1 MHYSI
6 ILVITIICCVFLV
19 YYNTVEGFCD
29 NATDIEVFDL
39 NLFSNKCR
47 PASDKPRKPCSD
59 TQTYFSAYT
68 MSGVKCG
75 TLTGDDLDPD
85 KCIIDS
91 SNSDNYIITCPTRT
105 PIVPP
110 STPAAIQPDTPS
122 NLNPPI
128 NPTPRYNPNPP
139 INPTPNPNPLLNPTP
154 NPNHNPPL
162 NPNYNY
168 NPNPNVN
175 SLPIPN
181 PPITTTATEVYK
193 PPNIPP
199 SIPYTPPYTKPST
212 TDIGNVLPKQI
223 IIPSFSII
231 TQQQTPSSNS
241 VQNAY
246 GLKEDNVYGGSST
259 NTVDNSSTQ
268 NKSFGY
274 NTTQSLYGS
283 SEMINSTNQ
292 QYIPQQQDPAKSPS
306 TSDGTFGQTSNTYKN
321 IPFPYIPKFTAV

>member
-6 ILVITIICCVFLV
+6 IIVITIICCVFLV

-29 NATDIEVFDL
+29 NVTDIEVFDMR
-39 NLFSNKCR
+39 LFSNKCR

-85 KCIIDS
+85 KCIIDT

-110 STPAAIQPDTPS
+110 STPASVP
-122 NLNPPI
+122 NN
-128 NPTPRYNPNPP
+128 NPTP
-139 INPTPNPNPLLNPTP
+139 T
-154 NPNHNPPL
+154 PPL

-168 NPNPNVN
+168 TPNFNTNTTPTPNFNTNTTPNPNAN

-181 PPITTTATEVYK
+181 PPITTTSTEVYK
-193 PPNIPP
+193 PPSIPS
-199 SIPYTPPYTKPST
+199 SIPYTLPYIKPST
-212 TDIGNVLPKQI
+212 SDIGIVMPKQI

-231 TQQQTPSSNS
+231 TQQ
-241 VQNAY
+241 NAY
-246 GLKEDNVYGGSST
+246 GSKDDNVYGGSS
-259 NTVDNSSTQ
+259 NTIDKSTTQ
-268 NKSFGY
+268 NKSFEY
-274 NTTQSLYGS
+274 EPTPSMYGFA
-283 SEMINSTNQ
+283 ETVNSTNP
-292 QYIPQQQDPAKSPS
+292 QYISKPQDSSKSPS

-321 IPFPYIPKFTAV
+321 IPLPYIPKFTAV